1 MRIDRTL
8 LLAHSRHAVGTGW
21 LREAG
26 TVLKPSGWLVHRTH
40 TGAETIARV
49 EEGGLSAAVLIAD
62 QTQIDGMSLLRII
75 RSIDVSLPCW
85 LVAES
90 PTRQMLEQALT
101 LRVTSVISRPG
112 EMNGLMTA
120 LQKLV
125 LN

>member
-1 MRIDRTL
+1 M
-8 LLAHSRHAVGTGW
+8 
-21 LREAG
+21 
-26 TVLKPSGWLVHRTH
+26 LKPSGWLVHRTH

-62 QTQIDGMSLLRII
+62 QSQIDSMSLLRII
-75 RSIDVSLPCW
+75 RSIDARLPCW

-101 LRVTSVISRPG
+101 LRARSVISQPA
-112 EMNGLMTA
+112 EMDGLVVA

-125 LN
+125 MN